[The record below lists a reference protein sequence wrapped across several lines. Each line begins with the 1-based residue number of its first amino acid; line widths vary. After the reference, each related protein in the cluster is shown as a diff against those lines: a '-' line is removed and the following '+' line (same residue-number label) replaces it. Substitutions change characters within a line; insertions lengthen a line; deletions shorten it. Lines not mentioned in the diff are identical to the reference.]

1 MTRVSNDKIVINPKE
16 LKARLGGADDSAS
29 KEFTDSVA
37 DEILSAMNC
46 SYILKKTDIRF
57 TENGCNLGF
66 GNIAS
71 ANLRRNLTGCGS
83 AYVLSRRAPLL
94 QRMPPHQAQSALQSK
109 QEMHFSALCPQICSG
124 IRRLH
129 PRNAGQTPGIC
140 RRIQNRHK
148 RK

>member
-16 LKARLGGADDSAS
+16 LKARLGGADDSVSRA
-29 KEFTDSVA
+29 FTDSVA
-37 DEILSAMNC
+37 DEILSVMNC

-83 AYVLSRRAPLL
+83 AYVLAATIGHDVDRVLRNASLVSTAKHFVLD
-94 QRMPPHQAQSALQSK
+94 AVASSAVEALQNNVS
-109 QEMHFSALCPQICSG
+109 EIIG
-124 IRRLH
+124 
-129 PRNAGQTPGIC
+129 
-140 RRIQNRHK
+140 
-148 RK
+148 